1 MADLAH
7 YDRLHDGFTRLLKD
21 LLPTWPMEDD
31 IKYVLEYL
39 AQDEYGEALE
49 NLIAVG
55 LHNGVGFSPGQA
67 QQVEALATAMK
78 MEDSLFLAQL
88 REASRQAKGHKTRM
102 VHAYA
107 SSLRD
112 QAVVRL
118 YPGWLGSSLKQVTL
132 TFIALTLIMSTSAVS
147 IMAVNGKLSTATGDL
162 PTIHSIGRSPSGSI
176 TSHILPNGI
185 FFSLLAGFSFAW
197 WRARPWRARPAWPAN
212 PEEDHMH
219 PMSQE

>member
-67 QQVEALATAMK
+67 QQVEALGTAMK

-88 REASRQAKGHKTRM
+88 REAGRQAKGHETRM

-107 SSLRD
+107 SPLRD
-112 QAVVRL
+112 QAIVRL

-132 TFIALTLIMSTSAVS
+132 TFIALTLIIATSAAS
-147 IMAVNGKLSTATGDL
+147 IMAASGKLSTAMGDF
-162 PTIHSIGRSPSGSI
+162 PPMHSIGRGFSGSI
-176 TSHILPNGI
+176 TAQILSNGI
-185 FFSLLAGFSFAW
+185 FFSLLAGFGFAC
-197 WRARPWRARPAWPAN
+197 WRARPAWPAN

-219 PMSQE
+219 PMGQE